1 MTVYVLFADY
11 ELEGCDCLGVYQSYE
26 AAEAAFEVYSAK
38 VEDVGEILI
47 QERVIGSTPE
57 VLWL

>member
-11 ELEGCDCLGVYQSYE
+11 EIEGCDCLGVYKSYE
-26 AAEAAFEVYSAK
+26 AAEAAFEVYSTQ
-38 VEDVGEILI
+38 VEDAGEILV

-57 VLWL
+57 ARWL